1 MIIASY
7 VRKDQVAGT
16 TIAIR
21 VKSGVDTV
29 TAKRSIHTNIEST
42 DVGNTTERLNI
53 KIWVDWGM
61 MI

>member
-53 KIWVDWGM
+53 KI
-61 MI
+61 